1 MDKKTQYVDYGKI
14 KEDLEQHY
22 STATFNEY
30 SPHFKEDCWWAKGYN
45 RCLDYVL
52 AVMSTSIVADVVEVR
67 YGRWER
73 KEDECCYWFECS
85 ECGEEPAKTNN
96 NDNYFSVYCPNCGAK
111 MSI

>member
-67 YGRWER
+67 HAKWDDDY
-73 KEDECCYWFECS
+73 KCTA
-85 ECGEEPAKTNN
+85 CGNEALLEEKPDTWAHGLNSL
-96 NDNYFSVYCPNCGAK
+96 FFCR
-111 MSI
+111 